1 MKNLFMG
8 ILLLFTEIISVFGQ
22 ETDSTLIT
30 KSQNG
35 SSFPLWI
42 IFLIL
47 IIVITIVAFLI
58 YRLKNP
64 QKPKYVF
71 EIPKDWKKKNQQYDF
86 SDVFKGVSGD
96 ARILYRELIIKCH
109 PDRFVGDNQKIEIA
123 TTLSG
128 EITRNRHNYS
138 KLSELKTKAQ
148 EELGIDFE

>member
-64 QKPKYVF
+64 QKLKYVF
-71 EIPKDWKKKNQQYDF
+71 EIPKDWKKKNQQYCWFFFFIVGNF
-86 SDVFKGVSGD
+86 SDIVV
-96 ARILYRELIIKCH
+96 
-109 PDRFVGDNQKIEIA
+109 
-123 TTLSG
+123 
-128 EITRNRHNYS
+128 
-138 KLSELKTKAQ
+138 
-148 EELGIDFE
+148 IDI